1 MKLVRVDEENFSEII
16 KIKARAEE
24 LGFVDSPLY
33 SLAEC
38 FLDYDHMEAFGI
50 YNQDVLVGFI
60 SIYFEENFGQI
71 INFIIADDF
80 QNRFYGTQAA
90 GLILDMFRDTYK
102 VATVSVGIYKRNQKA
117 FDFWEKQGFVE
128 TGNVEGDYEYYRKP
142 LKEIKISDELILAN
156 YFPAYNISLNWYRDK
171 ETVKMVDNSDAL
183 YNLDQLQKMY
193 GYLDKNGD
201 LFYIVYKNKL
211 IGDCA
216 IFDDNMVAIVIAK
229 DYRGN
234 NIGSKVLQCLIA
246 YAKDNKLAYLKA
258 EIYDFNH
265 ISRSLFAKF
274 GFYSIGNNLYCLSL
288 DN

>member
-16 KIKARAEE
+16 KIKVKAEK

-38 FLDYDHMEAFGI
+38 FLDYEHMEAFGI
-50 YNQDVLVGFI
+50 YDEDILIGFA
-60 SIYFEENFGQI
+60 SIYFDGVFGQI
-71 INFIIADDF
+71 INFLIADHF
-80 QNRFYGTQAA
+80 QNKSYGRQAA
-90 GLILDMFRDTYK
+90 CHLIDIFRDTYK
-102 VATVSVGIYKRNQKA
+102 VNTVSVGIHKGNKKA
-117 FDFWEKQGFVE
+117 FSFWERLGFVE
-128 TGNVEGDYEYYRKP
+128 TGNIEGDYEYFRKA
-142 LKEIKISDELILAN
+142 LREIKISDEISLVN
-156 YFPAYNISLNWYRDK
+156 YFPAYNVSLKWYRDQ

-193 GYLDKNGD
+193 GYLGKNGD

-234 NIGSKVLQCLIA
+234 NIGSKVLQGLIA

-274 GFYSIGNNLYCLSL
+274 GFYSIGNNLYYLSL